1 MDTLASA
8 VTQTMEQVS
17 PSSPAVGFFSFTKPQ
32 SMPPAASA
40 NSAEIAAVCP
50 HEPAYSRFA

>member
-40 NSAEIAAVCP
+40 NSAEIAGRLP
-50 HEPAYSRFA
+50 P